1 MVATHTA
8 VLAPVFICSQS
19 EGWTSEI
26 KVPGA
31 ALLPGAPVRGPS
43 CLFQHL
49 ACFGVLGVRLHVAVF
64 PVRVHVCVRRRGCA
78 CLCVFMGPFLRL
90 PVTGLALPNPA

>member
-26 KVPGA
+26 KVRGA

-64 PVRVHVCVRRRGCA
+64 PVRVHVCVRRRGCT